1 MAHLLEVQNL
11 ITQFKIDGCTVHAVD
26 DVSYYV
32 DAGEIVSVVGESGCG
47 KSASQLSV
55 LQLIATPPGEISGG
69 EVLFEGENILRF
81 KSDSEQMRAIRGG
94 KIGMIFQEPM
104 TSLNPVLTIGQQ
116 IVESLV
122 LHLKMAPEAARSRA
136 IELLGLV
143 GIPDAGQRIDHY
155 PHQFS
160 GGMRQRIMIAMALCC
175 NPKLLIADEATTAVD
190 VTTQA
195 QLLELLRR
203 TVQQLNMSLLIVTH
217 NLGIVARYAQRIY
230 VMYAG
235 RIVES
240 GTAKEIFGDPRHPYT
255 VGLLKSVPRLD
266 EPKGRRLVPI
276 HGLPPSLT
284 RRTTTCAFAPRCTRH
299 GDACRPASLPALE
312 HIGGQHYVACY
323 AADHSIDAA
332 SIAGVVDTPVA
343 QPAPGNGHASADD
356 ILLDVRHLK
365 MYFPVARGLLRR
377 KVADLKAV
385 DDISFVLKRG
395 ETLGL
400 VGESGCGKTTVG
412 RCLLRLYRPVAG
424 EIRFEGRDIASLSK
438 SRVRTLRH
446 KMQLIFQDPYSSL
459 DPRQSAGDI
468 VGEPLVIHR
477 LVKSKGEIPGSR
489 DGPVRNGRTRSKP
502 DGSGAAR
509 IQRWTTATD
518 WNCARSGRRVL
529 PLSSATNRSPRS
541 TCPSRRRSSTCW
553 DELQDRLGLTY
564 LFIGHDLSVV
574 RHISD
579 RVAVMYLGRVVEMT
593 DCESLYANPLHPYT
607 RALLSA
613 VPIPDPFV
621 EEKRGQVMLLKGEV
635 PGLFKPPTGCSFH
648 PRCPVATQ
656 ACSPG
661 RPGTHGTWARVMPWL
676 ACTPRRVRDA
686 VDHPALQSNT
696 PTCWARGLHH
706 LLRALH
712 SPATMF
718 RRA

>member
-1 MAHLLEVQNL
+1 MSHLLEVRNL
-11 ITQFKIDGCTVHAVD
+11 TTQFKIEDCTVHAVD
-26 DVSYYV
+26 SISYHI
-32 DAGEIVSVVGESGCG
+32 DAGEIVSIVGESGCG

-55 LQLIATPPGEISGG
+55 LQLIPTPPGKIVGG
-69 EVLFEGENILRF
+69 EVIFDGEDILTF
-81 KSDSEQMRAIRGG
+81 KSDSEEMRAIRGG

-116 IVESLV
+116 IVESLR
-122 LHLKMAPEAARSRA
+122 LHLKMVPETARSRA
-136 IELLGLV
+136 IELLKLV
-143 GIPDAGQRIDHY
+143 GIPDADQRIDHY

-160 GGMRQRIMIAMALCC
+160 GGMRQRAMIAMALCC

-203 TVQQLNMSLLIVTH
+203 TVQQFSMSLLIVTH

-266 EPKGRRLVPI
+266 EPKGRQLIPI

-284 RRTTTCAFAPRCTRH
+284 RQTTACVFFPRCSRH
-299 GDACRPASLPALE
+299 LDACQHDSFPALE
-312 HIGGQHYVACY
+312 HIGGQHHVACHS
-323 AADHSIDAA
+323 ALSQKDGTSVADT
-332 SIAGVVDTPVA
+332 SIATPTPSHGRASSNGV
-343 QPAPGNGHASADD
+343 
-356 ILLDVRHLK
+356 LLEVRNLK
-365 MYFPVARGLLRR
+365 MYFPVTKGLLRR

-385 DDISFVLKRG
+385 DDISFTIQRG

-424 EIRFEGRDIASLSK
+424 EIHFEIRDIAGLPK
-438 SRVRTLRH
+438 AHVRAIRH

-468 VGEPLVIHR
+468 VGEPLKIHR
-477 LVKSKGEIPGSR
+477 LVKSKGEYQDRVAELFQMVGLNPILADRVPHEF
-489 DGPVRNGRTRSKP
+489 
-502 DGSGAAR
+502 SGGQRQRIGIAR
-509 IQRWTTATD
+509 ALATHPSFIVCDEPISALDVSIQAQIV
-518 WNCARSGRRVL
+518 NL
-529 PLSSATNRSPRS
+529 L
-541 TCPSRRRSSTCW
+541 
-553 DELQDRLGLTY
+553 DELQNQLGLTY

-579 RVAVMYLGRVVEMT
+579 RVAVMYLGRIVEMT

-621 EEKRGQVMLLKGEV
+621 EERRGQVILLKGEV
-635 PGLFKPPTGCSFH
+635 PSLLNPPTGCNFH
-648 PRCPVATQ
+648 QRCPIAAPECSQVVPPLRDVGGVHCVA
-656 ACSPG
+656 C
-661 RPGTHGTWARVMPWL
+661 H
-676 ACTPRRVRDA
+676 A
-686 VDHPALQSNT
+686 V
-696 PTCWARGLHH
+696 
-706 LLRALH
+706 
-712 SPATMF
+712 
-718 RRA
+718 